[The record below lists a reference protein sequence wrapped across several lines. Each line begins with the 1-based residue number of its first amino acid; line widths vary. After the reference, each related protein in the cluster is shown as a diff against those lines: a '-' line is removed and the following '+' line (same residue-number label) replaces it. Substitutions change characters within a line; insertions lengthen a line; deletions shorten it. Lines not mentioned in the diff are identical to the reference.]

1 MKTVLIVDDDVNI
14 GRLFDYAL
22 QKAGF
27 SVMVAR
33 DGSQGLALAIKQPPD
48 VAVLDVMMPGV
59 HGYELCR
66 RLRANPQTAHIKIVF
81 LTART
86 QPVDEQEAMR
96 AGADRFLSKP
106 VMPGEL
112 VDEIESLLA
121 LEREEVS
128 LHTRP
133 LPGIRQRRTAESE
146 PEAKSRGRLVA
157 CFSPSPGVGVTTL
170 SVNLSLAFALLLRA
184 KVPLVELH
192 ATQGSVLPAFGLGPE
207 SLRGNLRAAGED
219 LSWDTLLQHLVNHPS
234 GVRILPGPPPDSEV
248 PPVLS
253 RQALSILLSRF
264 PLVLTDTSSEP
275 DTRVQSA
282 LLTADLILLMT
293 TPEPPVL
300 RAVAQLIQ
308 ALRSLEYPNQQILLV
323 VNNVRPKPDIS
334 IEQIRKGMRR
344 PVFGIIPHEPR
355 MKEMIRAGQP
365 LLIAEPRSAVAQAIG
380 RMSTQIAQGFRLIA
394 SA

>member
-1 MKTVLIVDDDVNI
+1 
-14 GRLFDYAL
+14 
-22 QKAGF
+22 
-27 SVMVAR
+27 
-33 DGSQGLALAIKQPPD
+33 
-48 VAVLDVMMPGV
+48 
-59 HGYELCR
+59 
-66 RLRANPQTAHIKIVF
+66 
-81 LTART
+81 
-86 QPVDEQEAMR
+86 
-96 AGADRFLSKP
+96 
-106 VMPGEL
+106 
-112 VDEIESLLA
+112 
-121 LEREEVS
+121 
-128 LHTRP
+128 
-133 LPGIRQRRTAESE
+133 
-146 PEAKSRGRLVA
+146 
-157 CFSPSPGVGVTTL
+157 
-170 SVNLSLAFALLLRA
+170 
-184 KVPLVELH
+184 
-192 ATQGSVLPAFGLGPE
+192 
-207 SLRGNLRAAGED
+207 
-219 LSWDTLLQHLVNHPS
+219 
-234 GVRILPGPPPDSEV
+234 VRILPGPPPDSEV

-334 IEQIRKGMRR
+334 IEQIRKGLRR